1 MVQVAGDQ
9 RPSKQELAEEHD
21 QKTPGNARAH
31 AALRAKLTFIDQAND
46 AKDERSIA
54 NRLDKAKP
62 QNDDGDNDDK
72 PLPTEIARSVRELSR
87 CCADRSAWQRALQGR
102 KDRCVSMSA
111 PSDLT
116 LCRRYAAQPGDLV

>member
-1 MVQVAGDQ
+1 MDQVAGDQ

-31 AALRAKLTFIDQAND
+31 AALRAELTVTDQAND

-62 QNDDGDNDDK
+62 QNDDGDNEDK
-72 PLPTEIARSVRELSR
+72 PLPTEIARSVRRGAR
-87 CCADRSAWQRALQGR
+87 CDLLTPISTATSPPRARRSM
-102 KDRCVSMSA
+102 CV
-111 PSDLT
+111 L
-116 LCRRYAAQPGDLV
+116 LCSCTC